1 MFSQIDN
8 IVFADRCEVYQIGDS
23 QRFVYPIF
31 KNGYSSI
38 ERTRNIQGWR
48 TLINQQISRC
58 GEIEVVLREP
68 VSRFA
73 SGVNTYL
80 QKVQQE
86 NLDLD
91 PSTVRW
97 FVANHLFLNRHYAPQ
112 FSWMCNL
119 ARFLDP
125 NTKIKYL
132 DMSAIHT
139 MTDLHRKPPGVEP
152 ITEEI
157 SRWAGTIPNTEMYIR
172 LDRALVQC
180 VGEYLTWSE
189 TKLRIQEFDRDAY
202 QYVTKLTK
210 QISNVL

>member
-73 SGVNTYL
+73 SGINTYL

-86 NLDLD
+86 NPDLD

-97 FVANHLFLNRHYAPQ
+97 FTANHLFLNRHYAPQ

-125 NTKIKYL
+125 ITKIKYL

-139 MTDLHRKPPGVEP
+139 MTDLHRNPPGVEP

-157 SRWAGTIPNTEMYIR
+157 SRWAATIPNTEMYMR
-172 LDRALVQC
+172 VDRALFQC
-180 VGEYLTWSE
+180 VGECLTWSE
-189 TKLRIQEFDRDAY
+189 TKQRISDLDRDAY
-202 QYVTKLTK
+202 QHVTRLTK
-210 QISNVL
+210 QIANVL

>member
-1 MFSQIDN
+1 MLSQIDN
-8 IVFADRCEVYQIGDS
+8 IIFADRCEVYQIGDS

-38 ERTRNIQGWR
+38 ERTRNIRGWR

-58 GEIEVVLREP
+58 SEIEVVLREP
-68 VSRFA
+68 ISRFS

-86 NLDLD
+86 NPGLD
-91 PSTVRW
+91 PDTVRW

-119 ARFLDP
+119 ARFLGND
-125 NTKIKYL
+125 TQIKYL

-139 MTDLHRKPPGVEP
+139 MTDLHLKPPGVEQ
-152 ITEEI
+152 IHAELDQ
-157 SRWAGTIPNTEMYIR
+157 WVKTIPDTGMYMR
-172 LDRALVQC
+172 VDQALMRC
-180 VGEYLTWSE
+180 VGESLTWTE
-189 TKLRIQEFDRDAY
+189 TTYRIKDLDRDAY
-202 QYVTKLTK
+202 QYVTRLTK
-210 QISNVL
+210 QLADVL